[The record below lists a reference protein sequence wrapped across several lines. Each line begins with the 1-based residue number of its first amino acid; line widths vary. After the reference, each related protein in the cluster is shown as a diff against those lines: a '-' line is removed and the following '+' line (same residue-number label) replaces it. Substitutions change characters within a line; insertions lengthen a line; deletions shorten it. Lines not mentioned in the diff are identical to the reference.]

1 MKLFIMKK
9 LFKEEL
15 EAIRGN
21 AYRQGRVS
29 GITEEREYVL
39 ERLKHHSVEPFKSD
53 EMTLGYQQAIAA
65 VKGILVRH

>member
-1 MKLFIMKK
+1 MKKYILKK

-15 EAIRGN
+15 NAIRAD
-21 AYRQGRVS
+21 AYRKGRVS
-29 GITEEREYVL
+29 GIKEERNYIL

-53 EMTLGYQQAIAA
+53 ELTLGYEQAIAA